1 MMSIMS
7 ESQLLIPVDMDKE
20 EVGNLFEN
28 YNLNSAAVTDKNDKL
43 VGMIAYD
50 DVLTVLK
57 EEAEEDAL
65 RLAGVGD
72 EEITDGVIT
81 KLSEDLIGFY

>member
-1 MMSIMS
+1 MSSIMDDS
-7 ESQLLIPVDMDKE
+7 TFLVPVDMDRE

-28 YNLNSAAVTDKNDKL
+28 YNLNSACVVDKTNKL
-43 VGMIAYD
+43 VGMITSD

-65 RLAGVGD
+65 RL
-72 EEITDGVIT
+72 
-81 KLSEDLIGFY
+81 SWCW

>member
-1 MMSIMS
+1 MMNIMT
-7 ESQLLIPVDMDKE
+7 ESPFLVPVDMDRE

-28 YNLNSAAVTDKNDKL
+28 YNLNSACVVDKNDKL
-43 VGMIAYD
+43 VGMITYD

-65 RLAGVGD
+65 RLAGR
-72 EEITDGVIT
+72 
-81 KLSEDLIGFY
+81 